1 MRGSLFDVF
10 MEQKVIQYSRDGELI
25 KIWDSM
31 TLASVCTGDSLY
43 IINRQCRGLP
53 IKRRILSFG
62 DSTLLDI
69 LHLFL
74 SVFFYCSKSSLAFA
88 LLSESL

>member
-1 MRGSLFDVF
+1 MRGSLFGIS
-10 MEQKVIQYSRDGELI
+10 MEHRVIQYSRDGELI

-53 IKRRILSFG
+53 IKKKDSF
-62 DSTLLDI
+62 I
-69 LHLFL
+69 WR
-74 SVFFYCSKSSLAFA
+74 FYTPGYLTFIP
-88 LLSESL
+88 